1 MILKCVKPPW
11 SSISKDPGGYT
22 KENGCYLD
30 GGQMAQRVHEI
41 RINRDIVNQTQE
53 EIDPQSSE
61 HGSSKMILWKETLRK
76 ETLDNSEA
84 GQVEEV
90 HHGILVCAINGGRIN
105 GDAASI

>member
-1 MILKCVKPPW
+1 
-11 SSISKDPGGYT
+11 
-22 KENGCYLD
+22 
-30 GGQMAQRVHEI
+30 MAQRIHEI

-105 GDAASI
+105 GDAACI